1 MIMMIVS
8 VRKTRTIG
16 TDIDTYSAWTPTKL
30 MGDYTFITK
39 FEGTGWWGQ
48 LGSERILPPELERLP
63 AMSDQRISS
72 VKAWQKSN
80 DLRAHAFIIAAHP
93 EAMKGI
99 RRGPTIEVLMQ

>member
-1 MIMMIVS
+1 MIMMIVR

-16 TDIDTYSAWTPTKL
+16 TDIDAYSAWTPTDL

-39 FEGTGWWGQ
+39 FEGSGWWGQ
-48 LGSERILPPELERLP
+48 LGCERILPPELERLP
-63 AMSDQRISS
+63 AMSDQRVFA
-72 VKAWQKSN
+72 VKAWQEAN
-80 DLRAHAFIIAAHP
+80 DLRAYAFIIAAHP